1 MMTKI
6 HRPIL
11 INVAVLI
18 VGVFLGGF
26 VNQPL
31 VRVETTSSYPSNN
44 SNNDGTDSTDDP
56 PISIFDIAPS
66 VKEIVINVGSNLD
79 PIMPA
84 QTMGP
89 CAHAIAIEPIV
100 GCKIPS
106 HPQLSVINAAVSSMV
121 RFVSV
126 SVLLNFNWLCFVVSY
141 LIFSSMRAYNEKL
154 T

>member
-1 MMTKI
+1 MTNH

-18 VGVFLGGF
+18 VGVFLGG
-26 VNQPL
+26 VANQPL
-31 VRVETTSSYPSNN
+31 IPVETTESYPS
-44 SNNDGTDSTDDP
+44 SNNDGTNSTDDP
-56 PISIFDIAPS
+56 PISIFDIPPS

-121 RFVSV
+121 GSF
-126 SVLLNFNWLCFVVSY
+126 
-141 LIFSSMRAYNEKL
+141 
-154 T
+154 